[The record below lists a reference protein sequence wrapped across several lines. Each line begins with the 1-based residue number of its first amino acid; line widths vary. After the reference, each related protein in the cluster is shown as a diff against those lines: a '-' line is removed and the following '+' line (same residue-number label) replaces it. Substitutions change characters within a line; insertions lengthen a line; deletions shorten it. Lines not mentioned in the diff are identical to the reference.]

1 MITPANSVH
10 ILWLVPQYVVM
21 TMGEVMFSVT
31 GLEFSFT
38 QAPTSMKSV
47 LQSVWLLTVAFGNLI
62 VVLIVEGNFLDAQV
76 WILFDTITLPIF
88 FFKLKFKVDYFSV
101 FAISKLRQIVDKTTL
116 RTRRLFMSS
125 KPYVK
130 SSVIHFFPLIT
141 SFFVRSGR
149 SSSCLRVSCWLTCW
163 YSLRWRSGTSTRS
176 FAPVLKTWLS
186 RKSGCPRKRYR
197 SKTLIDYC

>member
-76 WILFDTITLPIF
+76 
-88 FFKLKFKVDYFSV
+88 
-101 FAISKLRQIVDKTTL
+101 
-116 RTRRLFMSS
+116 
-125 KPYVK
+125 
-130 SSVIHFFPLIT
+130 
-141 SFFVRSGR
+141 
-149 SSSCLRVSCWLTCW
+149 
-163 YSLRWRSGTSTRS
+163 
-176 FAPVLKTWLS
+176 
-186 RKSGCPRKRYR
+186 
-197 SKTLIDYC
+197 